1 MITIEKLDALRA
13 SLPTL
18 MSEKRYRHTVEV
30 EKMAVRLSELYAP
43 DKVMVLRAAALLHD
57 ITKEYTLEQHLEV
70 CHEYGLEV
78 TEEHMLAPKTFHAR
92 TAAAL
97 IPDFYPEL
105 AEDEVISA
113 VRYHTTGREGMTVPE
128 KLVYLADYID
138 MSRTFED
145 CVRLREFFMG
155 VSPELLDQ
163 KARYDHLSK
172 TLIKSYNMTVSA
184 LLDEGLPISVDTM
197 AARNQ
202 LIRESLTN

>member
-1 MITIEKLDALRA
+1 MVTYLAK
-13 SLPTL
+13 
-18 MSEKRYRHTVEV
+18 
-30 EKMAVRLSELYAP
+30 LYAP
-43 DKVMVLRAAALLHD
+43 EKVNVLRAAALLHD
-57 ITKEYTLEQHLEV
+57 ITKEYTTQKQLEICKELCIELEPDA
-70 CHEYGLEV
+70 YF
-78 TEEHMLAPKTFHAR
+78 APKTLHAR

-97 IPDFYPEL
+97 IPVLYPEFNDP
-105 AEDEVISA
+105 EIISC
-113 VRYHTTGREGMTVPE
+113 VRWHTTGREGMTVPE